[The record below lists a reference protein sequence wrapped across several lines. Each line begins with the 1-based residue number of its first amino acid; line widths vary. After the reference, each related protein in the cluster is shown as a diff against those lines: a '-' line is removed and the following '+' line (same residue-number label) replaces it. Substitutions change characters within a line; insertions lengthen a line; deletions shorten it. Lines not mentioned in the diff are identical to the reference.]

1 MTGKYEELKQRQTSG
16 IMSWLSNQPFDIKLG
31 LAWGAVA
38 AGIVGGGMSFTGTM
52 DAKVQFCL
60 QLHET
65 KLCKPSYRMP
75 LYEWEKNR
83 PSHAILAK
91 TIPATNPYKPLWAGL
106 SALGFSAAGAIF
118 RQLQDDE
125 RQLQEFINIDEK
137 KEVAIAQIAANAEI
151 ESHTVDQVVVIQQ
164 AELLADTEVKQLAI
178 EQEEELFRFKT
189 AGMSEE
195 EIADFVRSV
204 EPPYL
209 TGMSLDQVNDPSD
222 KVASSDPRAVAPITF
237 ERLEAIG
244 NQAIDDLAYTSQSV
258 IFLGTPGAGKSTSLG
273 TILGRMRSK
282 YGKGLK
288 LYAIAMKNDSFSGA
302 KVGQLNF
309 NSDDC
314 WEILS
319 EVITELRRR
328 ALMPSSKRL
337 AYCEANPI
345 KLILDDYVSQQR
357 QFETVLKDKK
367 VEYPETSGEINL
379 VKFGDAVDAVLSEI
393 TFNGRE
399 LCVSAIVS
407 TQSANLTDLP
417 FLSSKSGRASVI
429 LMVQALKNTK
439 KKQGN
444 YEVVSQSI
452 NNAHLIADDK
462 ERQRLR
468 EIFSLAKELSYK
480 YQQPIILTS
489 NSDAGE
495 YILGIVPNLV
505 AEYSEYEQQ
514 YSKLEPTTENE
525 VLQDNGYSVEQLERL
540 YQLEFNLNA
549 PQPELNKPALTDK
562 HKAILEYLKNN
573 GARTLK
579 QIADSRRLGLPETR
593 ELLKDLIQQELIE
606 QDGESYR
613 LPNN

>member
-16 IMSWLSNQPFDIKLG
+16 LMSWLSNQPFDVKLG

-38 AGIVGGGMSFTGTM
+38 AGIVGGGMSFVGTM

-60 QLHET
+60 QVNET

-83 PSHAILAK
+83 PPHAVLGK

-106 SALGFSAAGAIF
+106 SALGFSAASAIF

-125 RQLQEFINIDEK
+125 RQLMEFTDIEQK
-137 KEVAIAQIAANAEI
+137 KQVAIAQIAANAEI
-151 ESHTVDQVVVIQQ
+151 ESHTVDQVTVIQQ
-164 AELLADTEVKQLAI
+164 AELLADTEVRQLAI

-195 EIADFVRSV
+195 EIADFVRSI

-209 TGMSLDQVNDPSD
+209 PGLSLDQVNDPSD
-222 KVASSDPRAVAPITF
+222 KVGSSNPHAIAPTTF

-244 NQAIDDLAYTSQSV
+244 NQAIDDLAYTSQSI

-282 YGKGLK
+282 YGERLK
-288 LYAIAMKNDSFSGA
+288 LYAIAMKNDSFCGA

-328 ALMPSSKRL
+328 ALMPSSKRRV
-337 AYCEANPI
+337 YCEANPI

-367 VEYPETSGEINL
+367 VEYPETSGELNL
-379 VKFGDAVDAVLSEI
+379 VRFGDAVDAVLSEI

-399 LCVSAIVS
+399 LCVSAIIS

-429 LMVQALKNTK
+429 LMIQALKNTK

-468 EIFSLAKELSYK
+468 DIFSSAKELSYK
-480 YQQPIILTS
+480 HQQPVILTS

-505 AEYSEYEQQ
+505 AEYEEYERQ
-514 YSKLEPTTENE
+514 YSRGEPTTESE
-525 VLQDNGYSVEQLERL
+525 ASQDNGYSVDQLERL
-540 YQLEFNLNA
+540 YQLEFNLNT
-549 PQPELNKPALTDK
+549 PQPESDKPALTEPQAK
-562 HKAILEYLKNN
+562 
-573 GARTLK
+573 
-579 QIADSRRLGLPETR
+579 
-593 ELLKDLIQQELIE
+593 LIE
-606 QDGESYR
+606 YAR
-613 LPNN
+613 